1 MKKVRIIAS
10 IIELVI
16 GFALV
21 VCSGFNLVDEF
32 WSGCGVA
39 LIVVGALFLFR
50 SIKYHTN
57 KDYREEIDIKNSD
70 ERNRYLS
77 MKAWSWAGYL
87 FVLIASFGTIAFKF
101 AGKEELMMLCSGAVC
116 LVILLYWISYIIVRK
131 KY

>member
-50 SIKYHTN
+50 SN

-87 FVLIASFGTIAFKF
+87 FVLIASFGTIAFKL